1 MTPDPK
7 VRSRPPQSAS
17 GKSGRIGNDKR
28 TCTRWSNP
36 HRKAAK
42 LKRSTQ
48 ATRPSHGS
56 RAPLSKAKAE
66 GCRNTEVRG
75 QKGPD
80 AFFRRKR
87 ARLLLAPVKSR
98 FLGAGRIS
106 RVRAY
111 PSGRRY
117 VIRCGATMLMNSR
130 EVITLVFFQN
140 LGKCLWLPVTR

>member
-66 GCRNTEVRG
+66 GCRNTEVR
-75 QKGPD
+75 KRPL
-80 AFFRRKR
+80 RRSSMEAIVRIALSVQR
-87 ARLLLAPVKSR
+87 ALQALSR
-98 FLGAGRIS
+98 
-106 RVRAY
+106 
-111 PSGRRY
+111 RRY
-117 VIRCGATMLMNSR
+117 TD
-130 EVITLVFFQN
+130 
-140 LGKCLWLPVTR
+140 LG